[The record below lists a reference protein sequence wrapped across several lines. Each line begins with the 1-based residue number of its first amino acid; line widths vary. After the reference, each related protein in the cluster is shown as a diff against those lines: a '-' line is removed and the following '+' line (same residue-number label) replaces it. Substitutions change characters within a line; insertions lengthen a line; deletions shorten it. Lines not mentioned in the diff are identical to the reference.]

1 MEKPS
6 GNKTTTNT
14 PLTFI
19 YYHGFLLK
27 DKIKRR
33 NSKSKLRFVRSVKQE
48 LFPCIKIKAIIA

>member
-1 MEKPS
+1 MWQR
-6 GNKTTTNT
+6 
-14 PLTFI
+14 LTKI
-19 YYHGFLLK
+19 LVAKKKRQK